1 MLYFIKHTSILSLLI
16 GLTWGWD
23 SYLDHAKQPLVDLD
37 FLYKS
42 VMDKIREDLQSNG
55 GKFVWSI
62 CDERT
67 ADQMDIFATHKRG
80 SWLQ

>member
-1 MLYFIKHTSILSLLI
+1 MLVCLMKYNI
-16 GLTWGWD
+16 GWD